1 MFVCPPIDLDDHVSV
16 LELLDK
22 CRFPVKR
29 WRILGLRLG
38 LSSNTL
44 DIIERNHPFDIERC
58 LDECLSR
65 WLRRVDNVDNRRGA
79 TWDSLSTALRSM
91 KEIAVADKLDKE
103 SKLFLFETF
112 NLIFYL

>member
-1 MFVCPPIDLDDHVSV
+1 MFVCPSIGLKDHVSV

-29 WRILGLRLG
+29 WRNLGLKLG
-38 LSSNTL
+38 LSINTL
-44 DIIERNHPFDIERC
+44 DIIESDHTSDIERC

-65 WLRRVDNVDNRRGA
+65 WLRRVDSVDERGGA

-91 KEIAVADKLDKE
+91 KEIAVADELDKE
-103 SKLFLFETF
+103 SKLILFKTF